1 MERNLY
7 TSSWLP
13 LSSRMIFFSVKKDFQ
28 MKTEIPQARTGV
40 SGDPDELLALA
51 EMRMPF
57 GKYRGRLLIDL
68 PEPYVVW
75 FAKKGFPEG
84 KLGRMLQAMYEIKVN
99 GLEYLFAPL
108 RKAQE
113 NSIRREKK

>member
-1 MERNLY
+1 MSIFAME
-7 TSSWLP
+7 
-13 LSSRMIFFSVKKDFQ
+13 KDFQ
-28 MKTEIPQARTGV
+28 MNTDAPQACTGL

-108 RKAQE
+108 RKAQG